1 MLRRRLFQAL
11 VAAAA
16 ASFVSGAGAGGA
28 RAKHAPLAASPVRSG
43 AERPDV
49 HREESFELIAAN
61 NGEKMTVHFVDG
73 AVTPESAKE
82 AKHLM
87 RCLKNDKEHDIDP
100 RLLFTLWQL
109 ARDNGG
115 TLLLIS
121 AYRTP
126 ERRND
131 KNFHTLGMAA
141 DVRIPGSWAWR
152 MRDAARKL
160 GVRGLGT
167 YPTTNM
173 IHVDVRDDPFSW
185 VDYSGPT
192 H

>member
-11 VAAAA
+11 VAASA
-16 ASFVSGAGAGGA
+16 ASFVSGTAPGDA
-28 RAKHAPLAASPVRSG
+28 RAKHAPLTAAPVMVQ
-43 AERPDV
+43 AVRPDV
-49 HREESFELIAAN
+49 HRSESFELVAAN
-61 NGEKMTVHFVDG
+61 NGEKMTVHLVDG
-73 AVTPESAKE
+73 AVTPESATE

-100 RLLFTLWQL
+100 RLLVTLWQL

-121 AYRTP
+121 GYRTP
-126 ERRND
+126 ERRSD

-160 GVRGLGT
+160 GVHGLGT

>member
-11 VAAAA
+11 VAASAA
-16 ASFVSGAGAGGA
+16 TFLSGAPAA
-28 RAKHAPLAASPVRSG
+28 PPRDRRVPLATTAKPAGV
-43 AERPDV
+43 ELPQV
-49 HREESFELIAAN
+49 HRHESFELISAN
-61 NGEKMTVHFVDG
+61 NGEKMTVELVDG
-73 AVTPESAKE
+73 AVTPTSATE

-100 RLLFTLWQL
+100 RLLVTLWQL

-121 AYRTP
+121 GYRTP

-141 DVRIPGSWAWR
+141 DVRIPGTWAWR

-173 IHVDVRDDPFSW
+173 IHIDVRDDPFTW
-185 VDYSGPT
+185 VDYSGPQ